1 MLKNVPPPPPKKL
14 LRQVNL
20 NDGDSLGR
28 TSIHLAASNGCVEAL
43 NWLAAQPDVDVN
55 VMDRCGR
62 RTCSATRN
70 SLRNPSATHGR
81 RCGRRSQSDLLRNR
95 NVTEGRRT

>member
-62 RTCSATRN
+62 RSQRS
-70 SLRNPSATHGR
+70 SLRNQKRHQRAR
-81 RCGRRSQSDLLRNR
+81 D
-95 NVTEGRRT
+95 